1 MFSCRK
7 SENQADAGEYH
18 DDSRRI
24 RKDLKLVRREYFRM
38 VFDFNFFESHNQ
50 LDQVVRRLS
59 FCCNRHSTRNHFT
72 KVCMGY
78 QLKENLWDVDC
89 PEAETWITELLGYWC
104 TRCKRLEQMS
114 FNNSKLAKT
123 CISCGV
129 IVAKTS
135 CSMSPID
142 LEFKF
147 EVEGD
152 RERFI
157 YFASEDQTSEVSVD
171 SQEDLSDD
179 LWDSEEDQ
187 TAATEDDLSGSE
199 EGPTID
205 VNERSEERIE
215 LGLRDLVYDQTL
227 TSLRWMFEA
236 DSCSEWSDSDSE
248 NYLSDDESDESFR
261 QTLASMRWILES
273 DEDQEDARA
282 SSIYLTDADDESEG
296 SRLHQIDI

>member
-1 MFSCRK
+1 
-7 SENQADAGEYH
+7 
-18 DDSRRI
+18 
-24 RKDLKLVRREYFRM
+24 
-38 VFDFNFFESHNQ
+38 
-50 LDQVVRRLS
+50 
-59 FCCNRHSTRNHFT
+59 
-72 KVCMGY
+72 
-78 QLKENLWDVDC
+78 
-89 PEAETWITELLGYWC
+89 
-104 TRCKRLEQMS
+104 MS

-129 IVAKTS
+129 IVAKTN

-157 YFASEDQTSEVSVD
+157 YFASEYQTSEVSVD